1 MKQTRIM
8 FCLTLLLSLFN
19 LYSVKAQDYLSIVKE
34 NAEWTVLKITVDTQ
48 NPVPPFPTDTSYVT
62 TWIAGDT
69 SIGGINFKKV
79 FNREFFPGSNIPVYQ
94 GAIREENQIV
104 TWIPNERDLEQLDT
118 IYNFNLQIGDTVAY
132 YEAMTPFYH
141 YVQNIDSI
149 TLEDGFIRKRIL
161 IYTKE
166 EGASG
171 EGELINTWIEGLG
184 ELQYGLIY
192 PFCQQS
198 NAPRCL
204 DHLICYKEGEAIFY
218 EAFSMGCSVTIFPQE
233 NIPFPARNAIWTE
246 LRRADAYSNLIT
258 IHYGIIG
265 DTIINNKQYQKIYTS
280 ADSIFN
286 DSNEDLTY
294 FGGLR
299 ISQDQAFILPK
310 ISPAFNE
317 HLIYDASFEIGDT
330 LYDGGIETATFGTII
345 VKSIDSIVL
354 EDGVARKKWNFEAI
368 TSQEYYDSTRV
379 EIKRDSAFSWIEGI
393 GNTKCPFKESVRCA
407 FFTFTSRLLCFELNS
422 QKIYRDSKY
431 PDCYFNTIVSTN
443 ESSFKSKIELFPN
456 PAHHTIF
463 LRSSNSDAFQK
474 ITVKIIN
481 TTGQIIRSE
490 TIHFDGLHEMNISSL
505 PGGIYFIMLES
516 KGVIQM
522 QKVTKI

>member
-1 MKQTRIM
+1 M

-218 EAFSMGCSVTIFPQE
+218 EAFSMGCSITTSTF
-233 NIPFPARNAIWTE
+233 
-246 LRRADAYSNLIT
+246 SNLNSNSVNIS
-258 IHYGIIG
+258 ISPNPFGDVIIIDTYPVIYENLAISIFDLFG
-265 DTIINNKQYQKIYTS
+265 RRVLNENYESVLLNNFELKLNNLENGVYFIVFYIKKQLISKTIIK
-280 ADSIFN
+280 
-286 DSNEDLTY
+286 
-294 FGGLR
+294 
-299 ISQDQAFILPK
+299 
-310 ISPAFNE
+310 
-317 HLIYDASFEIGDT
+317 H
-330 LYDGGIETATFGTII
+330 
-345 VKSIDSIVL
+345 
-354 EDGVARKKWNFEAI
+354 
-368 TSQEYYDSTRV
+368 
-379 EIKRDSAFSWIEGI
+379 
-393 GNTKCPFKESVRCA
+393 
-407 FFTFTSRLLCFELNS
+407 
-422 QKIYRDSKY
+422 
-431 PDCYFNTIVSTN
+431 
-443 ESSFKSKIELFPN
+443 
-456 PAHHTIF
+456 
-463 LRSSNSDAFQK
+463 
-474 ITVKIIN
+474 
-481 TTGQIIRSE
+481 
-490 TIHFDGLHEMNISSL
+490 
-505 PGGIYFIMLES
+505 
-516 KGVIQM
+516 
-522 QKVTKI
+522 